1 MIAEHKPWDEVPYTI
16 QSEARRIY
24 ETIVSDPRLNLP
36 EEVKRLEDKIQFTGD
51 ESDAFFPVPF
61 KAAES
66 QAGLLGYI
74 GLLALA
80 ISKDRYGIE
89 QECQIDVAQALLNG
103 LGALFIRHEGEWLSG
118 SPKMMAAV
126 QRWDHGMTRELY
138 RQLATNIYMSKDG
151 RWYSLHGNMNPT
163 PLLEMLNLPQHN
175 EKNLTWPEIIEMYSN
190 VVGDIHSQV
199 LDNWSNNVY
208 RTPGTLCL
216 EKDEFESTPQG
227 RAIKDEPYYN
237 LIAQQHYT
245 QPVVSWDGV
254 HFDPADR
261 RPLSGIKVLDL
272 SRAIA
277 APTIGRV
284 CAALG
289 ATVIRVS
296 CSKNTELPITLIDG
310 CIGKTSV
317 DIDLKSFE
325 GRKKLLELIEE
336 ADVFIDGYRPAVME
350 HLGFGR
356 DAVLGLVASR
366 DRGLVYCQENCY
378 GWKGPWTTRPGWAQ
392 IADTV
397 CGIGLDIGR
406 FHGYDEPHIFPGP
419 NADYLTGHAGAA
431 GVLHGLYLRSRQGG
445 SYVVQCSLVVSNM
458 QMQSYGKYTEEQQA
472 ALKARNRDLIG
483 KIRHYDEIVSHG
495 RNQNVIR
502 GFIADRGFDKAI
514 KHEYYQK
521 VDGSQYSTIGG
532 VSSYISE
539 SQPDSYASKGIL
551 LLLPDGFGLAKHNL
565 ILADNFA
572 KEGWRV
578 IIPDYFE
585 SDPLPIQFLKQDPSL
600 SINEQPW
607 PEEEKQILRDLD
619 FPAWLRRH
627 NHTKV
632 SSLLEGLTSRIS
644 SQHPDTAIVGVGY
657 CFGGKHVL
665 RLSKNVLKAAACF
678 HPSFVEA
685 EDMNGIRAPLYIG
698 LAEKDDMV
706 PASLPEDLRRWARS
720 GMKPGVPFKMES
732 FPHMGHGFAARP
744 DTEDASVRAQY
755 QRAFQRTLEHFI
767 KFASD

>member
-1 MIAEHKPWDEVPYTI
+1 MDVILNVFNHDLPSNLPVNMHNAPDSLQGDSRCIYGSRVLWPMFLCALNIEVNFMVLEQHFCETTIDHLVWRQMCQKPTVQSKLLCALRVRNEPQQRPPPRDGTPRQHTWSEVRPSVAGAVLTTRRLRIWTKYPQGNTNLSCKDIVTSSSVQLKPLETSLPRTMTSGQIPRDEPPYTL

-24 ETIVSDPRLNLP
+24 EAIVTDPRLKLP
-36 EEVKRLEDKIQFTGD
+36 EEVKGLRDRVHFTGD
-51 ESDAFFPVPF
+51 ETDPFFPVPF

-74 GLLALA
+74 GLLALTIA
-80 ISKDRYGIE
+80 EDRYGIE
-89 QECQIDVAQALLNG
+89 QECQIDVSQALLNG
-103 LGALFIRHEGEWLSG
+103 LGALFVRHEGEWLSG

-138 RQLATNIYMSKDG
+138 RQLATNIYKSKDG

-175 EKNLTWPEIIEMYSN
+175 EKNLTWPQIIDLYSK
-190 VVGDIHSQV
+190 VVGDINSQL
-199 LDNWSNNVY
+199 LDDWSNNVY

-216 EKDEFESTPQG
+216 EKEEFESTPQG
-227 RAIKDEPYYN
+227 KAIRDEPYYN
-237 LIAQQHYT
+237 LVPQHHYT
-245 QPVVSWDGV
+245 QPSVAWDKVS
-254 HFDPADR
+254 FDPADC

-317 DIDLKSFE
+317 DIDLKTFD
-325 GRKKLLELIEE
+325 GRKKLLELIED

-356 DAVLGLVASR
+356 DAVLGLVAKR

-397 CGIGLDIGR
+397 CGIGMDIGR

-458 QMQSYGKYTEEQQA
+458 QMQSYGKYTEEQQVP
-472 ALKARNRDLIG
+472 LKARNKDLVG
-483 KIRHYDEIVSHG
+483 RIRHYDEIVSHG
-495 RNQNVIR
+495 RNENVIR
-502 GFIADRGFDKAI
+502 GFIANRGFENAI
-514 KHEYYQK
+514 KKEYYQK
-521 VDGSQYSTIGG
+521 VDGSMWGLGDLDLVKLALEFQACGSPADSEAMRTDWHIGPCPPG
-532 VSSYISE
+532 YH
-539 SQPDSYASKGIL
+539 
-551 LLLPDGFGLAKHNL
+551 LPKWERKENE
-565 ILADNFA
+565 NF
-572 KEGWRV
+572 E
-578 IIPDYFE
+578 
-585 SDPLPIQFLKQDPSL
+585 PIQPTQ
-600 SINEQPW
+600 
-607 PEEEKQILRDLD
+607 
-619 FPAWLRRH
+619 
-627 NHTKV
+627 
-632 SSLLEGLTSRIS
+632 
-644 SQHPDTAIVGVGY
+644 
-657 CFGGKHVL
+657 
-665 RLSKNVLKAAACF
+665 
-678 HPSFVEA
+678 
-685 EDMNGIRAPLYIG
+685 
-698 LAEKDDMV
+698 
-706 PASLPEDLRRWARS
+706 S
-720 GMKPGVPFKMES
+720 GSE
-732 FPHMGHGFAARP
+732 
-744 DTEDASVRAQY
+744 
-755 QRAFQRTLEHFI
+755 
-767 KFASD
+767 